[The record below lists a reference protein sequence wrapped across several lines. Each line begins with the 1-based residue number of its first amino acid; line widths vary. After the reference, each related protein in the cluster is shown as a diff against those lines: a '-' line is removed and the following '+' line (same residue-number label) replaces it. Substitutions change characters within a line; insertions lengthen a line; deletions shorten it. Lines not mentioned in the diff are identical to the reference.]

1 MLWALLLALVLTT
14 PALAAFPG
22 SDPAES
28 PRVNTPND
36 EEFDRC
42 ESDDETTPATQECT
56 SYFGEQYKL
65 FGFRPDSATEAG
77 VPTQYLDPSQLDDRG
92 RQANVQA
99 GDPPNSM
106 IGGIRADLA
115 WKYSIGRPDV
125 VIAIFDNG
133 IRWQAQELIEKVHL
147 NTGELPPPTSP
158 NGDGRTTVAD
168 YAANPGVSPADGE
181 DEADAVLDA
190 SDLIAQFSDDSDADG
205 NGYVDDIAGW
215 DFFNDDNDPFDQSDC
230 CQGGHGTG
238 RAEEAAADTD
248 NGEGGAGVC
257 PECMIMPLRTSDSI
271 VHDTNLVAL
280 ATTYA
285 ADNGASVT
293 EGALGGLLNSSFA
306 RRAFRY
312 ADSKGVAQMMVSSDI
327 NSANHNYPTNY
338 NEAVYVGGAL
348 PDTAPAEN
356 CQVSG
361 FPGFGG
367 GGTVPG
373 CTEFLAFFGQ
383 AGGPPVTAQ
392 PSTTSFFR
400 NANLTQYGGKADIV
414 LMGATGSENT
424 GQAAGA
430 AGLLAAFGRERF
442 GAGAPLT
449 GNEIRQLLTMSAED
463 VKPLNTGV
471 IGAPDK
477 ANEGW
482 DPHFGYGR
490 VNLQAAMARVGAG
503 RIPPEVQLESPDWF
517 APINVGRVGADGLPV
532 RARIASPHFAGPVD
546 WELEYACGQDALDS
560 EFMPLTSGTGDSVSG
575 EIGRLS
581 KTLLEQLATTCDGQ
595 IANDAGLP
603 AGTPAEAWPQDPYP
617 SPDPMRHAF
626 QIRLTAREQADP
638 ANAGRYRKTL
648 FAYED
653 DGTREG
659 WPKPVGPG
667 ESSGELVTGSGGEAN
682 PRLFDLDGD
691 NALDVLL
698 PTTSGELYALDAR
711 GDPLA
716 AWNGG
721 QPVRTARYAQAG
733 AHASAPGVAGIDG
746 GPREALRT
754 PAIGDIT
761 GDGKPEV
768 VVTAGEHV
776 YAWHHD
782 GGAVGGFPRRVD
794 PSFSQACTD
803 GGPRCF
809 APADRNLTPEKYFK
823 RGFVGSPA
831 LADLD
836 EDGTLDVV
844 AGALDQRLYAWRGSG
859 DQLPGFPVRLDSEG
873 PENGA
878 EIVASPTIADLDG
891 DKDPEVV
898 IATNEVLGANPP
910 DSPEEFDPRD
920 LLNIFL
926 GSATGRSVTYA
937 VHGDGSQ
944 VAGWPV
950 ETGVLA
956 GDILPL
962 VVPSH
967 DAAAGDLDPANPGV
981 EVSLSAATGPA
992 RLIAGDGTPL
1002 RTYANQSAGGMVRD
1016 ESIQLNLAD
1025 YPAIGRLTDSLGP
1038 SVVKGGLSL
1047 AGVANLLAVNQNLE
1061 FNHTA
1066 QAWDPRTGAYRA
1078 GYPRATDDFQ
1088 LLSQP
1093 VIAKAGGSGGGRQAI
1108 VGTGLYQLHAYGEGG
1123 QEPAGWPKF
1132 TGGWIFATPTVG
1144 DMDGDGELDV
1154 MTLTREGFAF
1164 AWKTGVPACESGG
1177 TSTNDEWWTFSHDE
1191 HSTALYG
1198 HDARPPGAPTG
1209 LGGERSGSAL
1219 VLAWRAPGDDLLCGD
1234 PSRYRVIASRER
1246 IDGPKDGTLLGEFDA
1261 GEGRAGAGRAVT
1273 LPPELRDGDT
1283 HVAVIYSDEAGNWGR
1298 PRDARL
1304 AGLPG
1309 LPAGGLPGAGGG
1321 GGGSGTRPRPCLPQR
1336 LAVSGRRIGPARV
1349 GGSLSALER
1358 RYRVA
1363 RRSRRGVRF
1372 CVRGGGRFL
1381 VAARRGRIDL
1391 VASMAPGHRTR
1402 STRPGRRLRRGRLR
1416 GARSVGRGL
1425 LVGHRSGPGRVVYG
1439 IRRGRVR
1446 YLAVVT
1452 RGQTGKP
1459 RALTRRLRALGLR

>member
-1 MLWALLLALVLTT
+1 M
-14 PALAAFPG
+14 
-22 SDPAES
+22 
-28 PRVNTPND
+28 NTPND
-36 EEFDRC
+36 LEFDRC
-42 ESDDETTPATQECT
+42 EADDETTPATQECT

-65 FGFRPDSATEAG
+65 FGFRPDSATTG
-77 VPTQYLDPSQLDDRG
+77 GLPTQYLDPTQLDDRG
-92 RQANVQA
+92 RQANIQA

-106 IGGIRADLA
+106 ISGIRADLA
-115 WKYSIGRPDV
+115 WKYSAGRPDV

-133 IRWQAQELIEKVHL
+133 IRWQSAELIEKVHL
-147 NTGELPPPTSP
+147 NAGELPPPTSP

-168 YAANPGVSPADGE
+168 YAANPGVSAADGE
-181 DEADAVLDA
+181 DEADGVLDA
-190 SDLIAQFSDDSDADG
+190 SDLIAEFSNNADTDG

-238 RAEEAAADTD
+238 RATEAAGATN
-248 NGEGGAGVC
+248 NGDGGAGVC
-257 PECMIMPLRTSDSI
+257 PECTIMPLRTSDSI

-356 CQVSG
+356 CQA
-361 FPGFGG
+361 PGLPGVPPAPG
-367 GGTVPG
+367 DGEAPG
-373 CTEFLAFFGQ
+373 CDEFLDFFAE
-383 AGGPPVTAQ
+383 AGGPPVTVQ

-400 NANLTQYGGKADIV
+400 NTNLTQYGGKADIV

-430 AGLLAAFGRERF
+430 AGLLASYGRARY
-442 GAGAPLT
+442 GTGDPLT

-463 VKPLNTGV
+463 VRPLNTGV
-471 IGAPDK
+471 IGQPDK

-490 VNLQAAMARVGAG
+490 VNLQAAMAKVGAG
-503 RIPPEVQLESPDWF
+503 EIPPEVQLESPDWF
-517 APINVGRVGADGLPV
+517 APINVGRVSPGGVPV
-532 RARIASPHFAGPVD
+532 RARISSPHFGGPVD

-560 EFMPLTSGTGDSVSG
+560 EFEPLSEGSADSVDG

-581 KTLLEQLATTCDGQ
+581 KGLLEQLAADCDGQ

-603 AGTPAEAWPQDPYP
+603 AGTPSEPWPANPYP
-617 SPDPMRHAF
+617 SPDPMSHAF
-626 QIRLTAREQADP
+626 QIRLTAREPGTQ
-638 ANAGRYRKTL
+638 NVGRYRKTL
-648 FAYED
+648 FAYDD
-653 DGTREG
+653 DGTLEG
-659 WPKPVGPG
+659 WPRAVGPG
-667 ESSGELVTGSGGEAN
+667 EDDGKLVTGSGGEAN

-698 PTTSGELYALDAR
+698 PTTSGELHALDSR
-711 GDPLA
+711 GRPLA
-716 AWNGG
+716 SWNGG
-721 QPVRTARYAQAG
+721 GPVTTGRYAQAG
-733 AHASAPGVAGIDG
+733 VHAAAPGVAALDG

-754 PAIGDIT
+754 PAIGDVT

-768 VVTAGEHV
+768 VVTAGEHL

-782 GGAVGGFPRRVD
+782 GGAVPGFPRRVD
-794 PSFSQACTD
+794 PSFSQACKN

-809 APADRNLTPEKYFK
+809 APADRNLTPEKYLK

-836 EDGTLDVV
+836 EDGTLDIV
-844 AGALDQRLYAWRGSG
+844 AGALDQRLYAWDGGG
-859 DQLPGFPVRLDSEG
+859 DQLSGFPVRLDSES
-873 PENGA
+873 PDDGA
-878 EIVASPTIADLDG
+878 EIVASPTIADLDDDG
-891 DKDPEVV
+891 DQEVV
-898 IATNEVLGANPP
+898 IATNEVLGGGGP
-910 DSPEEFDPRD
+910 DSPDEFDPRD
-920 LLNIFL
+920 LLNIFV

-937 VHGDGSQ
+937 VHGNGQ
-944 VAGWPV
+944 PVAGWPV

-967 DAAAGDLDPANPGV
+967 DAAAGDLDPTNPGV
-981 EVSLSAATGPA
+981 EVSISAATGAA
-992 RLIAGDGTPL
+992 RLISGGGTPL
-1002 RTYANQSAGGMVRD
+1002 RTYSNQSAGGLVRD
-1016 ESIQLNLAD
+1016 DSIQLNLAD
-1025 YPAIGRLTDSLGP
+1025 YPAIGRLSDALGP

-1061 FNHTA
+1061 FNHTV

-1078 GYPRATDDFQ
+1078 AYPRATDDFQ

-1093 VIAKAGGSGGGRQAI
+1093 VIAKAGGAGGGRQAI

-1144 DMDGDGELDV
+1144 DMNGDGELDV

-1164 AWKTGVPACESGG
+1164 AWGTGVPACQSGG
-1177 TSTNDEWWTFSHDE
+1177 TSTNDEWWSFSHDE
-1191 HSTALYG
+1191 HATARYG
-1198 HDARPPGAPTG
+1198 HDARPPGAPRG
-1209 LGGERSGSAL
+1209 LGGERSGSTL
-1219 VLAWRAPGDDLLCGD
+1219 TLAWRSPGDDLLCGD
-1234 PSRYRVIASRER
+1234 PARYRVIASRGR
-1246 IDGPKDGTLLGEFDA
+1246 IDGPQDGTLLGEFDA
-1261 GEGRAGAGRAVT
+1261 GKGGSGAGRAVT
-1273 LPPELRDGDT
+1273 LPPELRDGDIQ
-1283 HVAVIYSDEAGNWGR
+1283 VAVIYRDEAGNWGR
-1298 PRDARL
+1298 PRTAGL

-1309 LPAGGLPGAGGG
+1309 LPNGGGPEPGAGRGNAG
-1321 GGGSGTRPRPCLPQR
+1321 RPCMPRR
-1336 LAVSGRRIGPARV
+1336 LGTSSRRIGPARL
-1349 GGSLSALER
+1349 GASLAALQR

-1363 RRSRRGVRF
+1363 RRSRRAVRF

-1381 VAARRGRIDL
+1381 VSARRGRIDF
-1391 VASMAPGHRTR
+1391 VASTARAHGTRGAKPGKK
-1402 STRPGRRLRRGRLR
+1402 LRRGRLP
-1416 GARSVGRGL
+1416 GARRLGRGL
-1425 LVGHRSGPGRVVYG
+1425 LVGRRSG
-1439 IRRGRVR
+1439 RGRVIYGVR
-1446 YLAVVT
+1446 GGRVRFLAVVS
-1452 RGQTGKP
+1452 RGQAAKP
-1459 RALTRRLRALGLR
+1459 GALKRRLRVLGLR